1 MFTGGCQCGALRY
14 RALADPIRVYC
25 CHCTECRAQSASAF
39 GISVIVPAAAV
50 ALTRGQPRI
59 WSRPTHAGK
68 RLDCAFCADCGS
80 RIWHAEAPKG
90 DEVSIK
96 GGSVDGGIDLTGADH
111 IWTASKLPGIVI
123 PGGARQFQQDHH
135 G

>member
-39 GISVIVPAAAV
+39 GISVIVPVGAV
-50 ALTRGQPRI
+50 ALTRGQPRL
-59 WSRPTHAGK
+59 WSRPTASGK
-68 RLDCAFCADCGS
+68 VLECAFCPDCGS
-80 RIWHAEAPKG
+80 RVWHADTPRG
-90 DEVSIK
+90 DEMSIK
-96 GGSVDGGIDLTGADH
+96 GGSVDGGIDLTHAWH

-123 PGGARQFQQDHH
+123 PDGARQFPQEHD
-135 G
+135 